1 MILTQAVNPA
11 RDGAGAVRAASTFNK
26 TARIRVLGYRCEGCL
41 KFLIESTTNALL
53 QITKKQYY
61 VVLRG
66 PHHKVRSTTKW
77 SQRAETSQ
85 VEHKCVH

>member
-1 MILTQAVNPA
+1 MVSMYNLGVNSQVQKKTKFAFLAHQA
-11 RDGAGAVRAASTFNK
+11 TCIK
-26 TARIRVLGYRCEGCL
+26 WEEYRLYFSYPKE
-41 KFLIESTTNALL
+41 
-53 QITKKQYY
+53 
-61 VVLRG
+61 RG